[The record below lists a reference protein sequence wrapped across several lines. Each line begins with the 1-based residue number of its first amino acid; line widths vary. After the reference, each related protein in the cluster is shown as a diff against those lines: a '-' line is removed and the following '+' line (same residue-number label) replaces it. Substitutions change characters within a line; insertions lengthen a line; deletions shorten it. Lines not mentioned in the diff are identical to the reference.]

1 MSCRILLSLADL
13 VSTDYCDGHLL
24 YTFLKLVQ
32 RGKSKG
38 DTRLVPPRDLG
49 TQFEAL
55 NFKGIL
61 FGAEGRTSMDTGCW
75 HCNYIGS
82 GPTGCHKKRY

>member
-13 VSTDYCDGHLL
+13 VSTDYCDGHL
-24 YTFLKLVQ
+24 
-32 RGKSKG
+32 
-38 DTRLVPPRDLG
+38 VPPRDLG

-55 NFKGIL
+55 DFKGIL